1 MRNFLQ
7 SLFISFVLAFSTIFA
22 AHEYY
27 EYCRSFDRCLEII
40 QQIKAKG
47 EYLKVLQQYDF

>member
-7 SLFISFVLAFSTIFA
+7 SLFISFVLASSTIFA

-27 EYCRSFDRCLEII
+27 EYCRSFDCCLEII